1 MEQRQFVAAE
11 EASSCLGT
19 LLHIFE
25 GINKPSLIQS
35 CTELPL
41 FGQNKFK
48 NGPSLAL
55 CSSDLV
61 SKRNPLN
68 ISHQ

>member
-1 MEQRQFVAAE
+1 MEQLQFVAAE

-25 GINKPSLIQS
+25 GINKPLIQP
-35 CTELPL
+35 CTELAL
-41 FGQNKFK
+41 FGQNQFK

-55 CSSDLV
+55 CSYELV
-61 SKRNPLN
+61 SKRNPIN
-68 ISHQ
+68 IFH